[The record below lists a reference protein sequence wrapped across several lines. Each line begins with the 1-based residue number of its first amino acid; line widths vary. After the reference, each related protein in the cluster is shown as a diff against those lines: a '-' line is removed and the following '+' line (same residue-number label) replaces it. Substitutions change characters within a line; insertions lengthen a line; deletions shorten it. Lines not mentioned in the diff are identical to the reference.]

1 LKGLA
6 MASKSTATTPKTTKV
21 KELASAKRNLAK
33 NGQDISLQVLLDMST
48 QVDII
53 TEIIVNEM
61 IGSKNKYLIDLM
73 RDFGDNKQ

>member
-1 LKGLA
+1 MTG
-6 MASKSTATTPKTTKV
+6 KSTLTTPKTTKA
-21 KELASAKRNLAK
+21 KELANAKRNLAK
-33 NGQDISLQVLLDMST
+33 KGQDISLQVLPDTST

-73 RDFGDNKQ
+73 RDFGDNN